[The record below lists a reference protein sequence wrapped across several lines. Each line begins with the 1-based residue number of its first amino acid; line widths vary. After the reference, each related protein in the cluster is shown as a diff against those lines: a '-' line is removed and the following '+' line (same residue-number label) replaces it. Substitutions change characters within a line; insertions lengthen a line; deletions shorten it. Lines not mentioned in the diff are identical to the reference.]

1 MKVERYDSVRAAEAC
16 LREAG
21 GNGSSSQTF
30 SVLRAV
36 ERCFWR
42 CLPYTAIRCPRYA
55 MSCLF
60 ARRRPFRVYSVRD
73 EKGVVLCAPLHLGT
87 DGEWSVVAGEIVEL
101 DFVDFLYSRRSSRE
115 LDYAFRAVMHEISE
129 DGIKRIAW
137 RYLESEGVTASIL
150 RSWPHSKVETFPNV
164 RILFQDGLA
173 GYMRSLGANA
183 RSNLKKARNRLRR
196 DGKGLS
202 FSFRSSVGI
211 GEPMD
216 GRAARAQLRRC
227 RSVYLK
233 RQRSR
238 YRNGG
243 FLARL
248 FFQRGSYVALSVP
261 GEGAFFAAL
270 EIDGCIA
277 AYMEGYVNMS
287 RLALEV
293 PRIAMNDKFGRYS
306 PGWILIVEAVSW
318 LCENSDIRTIDLC
331 RGDERYKLDLGGI
344 CYSTESVQACTE
356 VTE

>member
-30 SVLRAV
+30 SVLRSV

-87 DGEWSVVAGEIVEL
+87 DGEWSVVAGEIIEL
-101 DFVDFLYSRRSSRE
+101 DFVDFLYARRPNRE
-115 LDYAFRAVMHEISE
+115 LDDAFRAVMRRMSE
-129 DGIKRIAW
+129 DGVKRIAW

-150 RSWPHSKVETFPNV
+150 RSWPHSKVETFSNV
-164 RILFQDGLA
+164 RILFQDGLE

-183 RSNLKKARNRLRR
+183 RSNLRKARNRLRR
-196 DGKGLS
+196 HGKGIS

-248 FFQRGSYVALSVP
+248 FFQHGSYVALSVP

-293 PRIAMNDKFGRYS
+293 PRIAMNAAFERYS
-306 PGWILIVEAVSW
+306 PGRLLVVEAVSW
-318 LCENSDIRTIDLC
+318 LCANSDIRTIDLC
-331 RGDERYKLDLGGI
+331 RGDEKYKLDLGGTP
-344 CYSTESVQACTE
+344 YATETVVAETE
-356 VTE
+356 VTA